1 MNDAIHGVKREEVHI
16 LRDFITSCLDK
27 KGINLEKS
35 LRRST
40 QTHREKT
47 ITYQKPKKKKKKY
60 LKSSKKS
67 KCQTHLINQDSIV
80 CTGFTDMYCPLMA
93 LGRGR
98 RDSFMTWL
106 LDEINS
112 KVPLNCK
119 ICQIFIIHFQIILW

>member
-1 MNDAIHGVKREEVHI
+1 MNDTIRGMKREEGHI

-27 KGINLEKS
+27 KGMNLEKS

-47 ITYQKPKKKKKKY
+47 LTYQKPKEKSI

-67 KCQTHLINQDSIV
+67 KCQTHLRNQDSIV
-80 CTGFTDMYCPLMA
+80 CIGFTDIYSPLMA

-98 RDSFMTWL
+98 RDSFMTW
-106 LDEINS
+106 
-112 KVPLNCK
+112 VVG
-119 ICQIFIIHFQIILW
+119 